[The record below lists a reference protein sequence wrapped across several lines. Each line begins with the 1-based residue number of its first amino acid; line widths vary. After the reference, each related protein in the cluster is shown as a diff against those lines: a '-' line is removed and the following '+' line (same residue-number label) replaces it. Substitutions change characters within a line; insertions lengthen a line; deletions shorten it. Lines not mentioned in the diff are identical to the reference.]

1 MIYVFFNVQQLADLH
16 DNFCFILETYDLR
29 GKLQVLQDSQFLKQE
44 ILLLAKFYNISSIYL
59 YCTRIGLSDLSE

>member
-1 MIYVFFNVQQLADLH
+1 MIYVFFNVQQLANLH

-59 YCTRIGLSDLSE
+59 YCTRIGLSDPSE